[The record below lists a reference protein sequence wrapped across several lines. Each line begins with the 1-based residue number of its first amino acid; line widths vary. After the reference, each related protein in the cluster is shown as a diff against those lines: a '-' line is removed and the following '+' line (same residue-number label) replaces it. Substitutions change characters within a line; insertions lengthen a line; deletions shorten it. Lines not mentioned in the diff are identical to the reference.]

1 MMAKRNPFNELPF
14 ALQAADQGKVGK
26 ALGKKSGKGGFAN
39 ALANAQRTQ
48 RTLTATPNRS
58 MTATPNRSMT
68 ATPTRSIEATP
79 TRTLTATP
87 RSMAR
92 TLESARSRKR

>member
-1 MMAKRNPFNELPF
+1 MMAKRNPFDIEETPW
-14 ALQAADQGKVGK
+14 GK
-26 ALGKKSGKGGFAN
+26 AVLGDAKKSGKGGFAN

-58 MTATPNRSMT
+58 MTATP
-68 ATPTRSIEATP
+68 TRGIEATP